1 MTDVERM
8 LTDIRFYEQIVGDAK
23 RTIICQPSMLD
34 AIREV
39 VEARG
44 VGHVYTVRASLAC
57 PDGKLL
63 VLDEQAMEASFQQ
76 AAQRGLRSLY
86 R

>member
-1 MTDVERM
+1 
-8 LTDIRFYEQIVGDAK
+8 
-23 RTIICQPSMLD
+23 MLD

-39 VEARG
+39 VEARD

-63 VLDEQAMEASFQQ
+63 LLDEQAMEAAFQQ
-76 AAQRGLRSLY
+76 TIQRGLRSPY
-86 R
+86 RP